1 MIHHFERDDT
11 IRCFHCG
18 NIVPM
23 KLVGRDIVTWD
34 EGDDYVGVEEWSFY
48 LCPTCKAPT
57 LLCWYW
63 QQKDGE
69 ITSEVGRGI
78 AYPSNIFDRKSVPEN
93 IRKAFM
99 AAAATKSIDTAVSLI
114 AWRRVLEL
122 TCKDLGAQ
130 GRNLYEK
137 ISDLSA
143 KKILPHPLTD
153 ASNLIRLLGNDG
165 AHSVDS
171 EVSRVNIANVEALVR
186 HIIEY
191 VYILP
196 EKIRDISNSYK
207 EASI

>member
-34 EGDDYVGVEEWSFY
+34 EGDDYVGVEEWSFN

-171 EVSRVNIANVEALVR
+171 EVSRVNISNVEALVR